1 MATTSSTRP
10 YRRHRLRQEDG
21 TSLVL
26 RTDGTITS
34 YRADGT
40 VEQTWPVD
48 DDGWATQLLRFGIQ
62 PGSSTVKPGRP
73 APVTRPA
80 PR

>member
-1 MATTSSTRP
+1 MTTTTRGRP
-10 YRRHRLRQEDG
+10 YRHHRLRADDG
-21 TSLVL
+21 SSLVL
-26 RTDGTITS
+26 RTNGIITS
-34 YRADGT
+34 HKADGT

-48 DDGWATQLLRFGIQ
+48 EDGWATQLLRFGIQ